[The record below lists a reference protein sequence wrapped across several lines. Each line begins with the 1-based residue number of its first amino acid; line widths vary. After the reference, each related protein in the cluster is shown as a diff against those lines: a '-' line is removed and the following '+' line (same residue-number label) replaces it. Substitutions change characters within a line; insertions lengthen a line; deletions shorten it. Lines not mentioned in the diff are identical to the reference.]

1 MPFELLG
8 LGTANPVN
16 VITRAEGLG
25 IAQVLSDPVVAR
37 SSFLPD
43 IYAGSGVNTRHM
55 VHGRDVVRD
64 VLDGTRRSGSPFLPG
79 ADPLGPTT
87 GVRMRMYAEFAPPLA
102 TAAAERALTDS
113 GLSAGAVTHLVPVSC
128 TGFVA
133 PGVDEALVRT
143 LHLRPDVQRVQ
154 VGYMGCHGA
163 VNGLRTALAFA
174 SDPAA
179 VVLVVAVELCSLH
192 YYYGLSADKVVANA
206 LFADGAAAVV
216 GKGRATSRDR
226 QGAGV
231 ENPLPGGRGSSP
243 PTLTATGSCLFPDTA
258 GLMGWVIGDHGFEM
272 VLSKKIPAAIEAGLG
287 PWLTGWLKSQGLG
300 VADVGSWAV
309 HPGGPKI
316 LDATEAAL
324 KLPPDALAES
334 RGVLA
339 DYGNMSSP
347 TVLFIV
353 DRMRKRNAPRPW
365 VLLGFGPGLV
375 AEAALIR

>member
-1 MPFELLG
+1 MPLQLLG
-8 LGTANPVN
+8 LGTANPPDAVS
-16 VITRAEGLG
+16 REEGLG
-25 IAQVLSDPVVAR
+25 IARVLSDPIVAR

-43 IYAGSGVNTRHM
+43 VYAGSGVNSRHM
-55 VHGRDVVRD
+55 VHGRQVVRD
-64 VLDGTRRSGSPFLPG
+64 VLEGTRHSGSPFLPG

-87 GVRMRMYAEFAPPLA
+87 GVRMRMYAEHAPPLA
-102 TAAAERALTDS
+102 VRAAERALADS
-113 GLSAGAVTHLVPVSC
+113 KLSAADITHVVPVTC

-133 PGVDEALVRT
+133 PGIDAAIIQSLG
-143 LHLRPDVQRVQ
+143 LRPDVQRVQ

-179 VVLVVAVELCSLH
+179 VVLLVCVELCSLH
-192 YYYGLSADKVVANA
+192 YYYGMSADKVVANA
-206 LFADGAAAVV
+206 LFADGAAAAV
-216 GKGRATSRDR
+216 GTWNRDR

-231 ENPLPGGRGSSP
+231 
-243 PTLTATGSCLFPDTA
+243 PTVTATGSCLFPDTA

-272 VLSKKIPAAIEAGLG
+272 VLSKKIPTAIERGLG
-287 PWLTGWLKSQGLG
+287 PWLTAWLASHNLS
-300 VADVGSWAV
+300 VPAVGSWAV

-316 LDATEAAL
+316 LDATEGAL
-324 KLPPDALAES
+324 GLPPDALAES

-353 DRMRKRNAPRPW
+353 ERLRRRNAPRPW

-375 AEAALIR
+375 AEVALVV

>member
-1 MPFELLG
+1 MPLELLG

-64 VLDGTRRSGSPFLPG
+64 ILEGTRLSGSPFLPG
-79 ADPLGPTT
+79 PDPLGPTT

-102 TAAAERALTDS
+102 TLAAARALTDS
-113 GLSAGAVTHLVPVSC
+113 GLSAGAITHLVPVSC

-133 PGVDEALVRT
+133 PGIDETLVRT
-143 LHLRPDVQRVQ
+143 LKMRPDVQRVQ

-179 VVLVVAVELCSLH
+179 VVLTVAVELCSLH
-192 YYYGLSADKVVANA
+192 YYYGMSADKVVANA

-216 GKGRATSRDR
+216 GRWNRDR
-226 QGAGV
+226 QGAG
-231 ENPLPGGRGSSP
+231 ER
-243 PTLTATGSCLFPDTA
+243 PTLTATGSCLFPHTA

-287 PWLTGWLKSQGLG
+287 PWLTNWLNSQGMG

-324 KLPPDALAES
+324 QLPPDALAES

-353 DRMRKRNAPRPW
+353 DRLRKRNAPRPW

-375 AEAALIR
+375 AEAALLR

>member
-1 MPFELLG
+1 MPLQLLG
-8 LGTANPVN
+8 LGTATPPDAV
-16 VITRAEGLG
+16 TREEGLG
-25 IAQVLSDPVVAR
+25 IARVLSDPVVAR

-43 IYAGSGVNTRHM
+43 VYAGSGVNSRHM

-64 VLDGTRRSGSPFLPG
+64 VIDGTRHSGSPFLPG

-87 GVRMRMYAEFAPPLA
+87 GVRMRMYAEHAPPLA
-102 TAAAERALTDS
+102 VAAARAALADS
-113 GLSAGAVTHLVPVSC
+113 GLSAAEVTHLVPVTC

-133 PGVDEALVRT
+133 PGLDAAVIRSLGI
-143 LHLRPDVQRVQ
+143 RPDVQRVQ

-179 VVLVVAVELCSLH
+179 VVLLVCVELCSLH
-192 YYYGLSADKVVANA
+192 YYYGMSADKVVANA

-216 GKGRATSRDR
+216 GR
-226 QGAGV
+226 
-231 ENPLPGGRGSSP
+231 GGTDGLRV
-243 PTLTATGSCLFPDTA
+243 TATGSCLFPDTA

-272 VLSKKIPAAIEAGLG
+272 VLSKKIPAAIERGLG
-287 PWLTGWLKSQGLG
+287 PWLTGWLASHNLS
-300 VADVGSWAV
+300 VPAVGSWAV

-316 LDATEAAL
+316 LDATEIALDLPPAAL
-324 KLPPDALAES
+324 SES

-347 TVLFIV
+347 TVLFIL
-353 DRMRKRNAPRPW
+353 DRLRRRNAPRPW
-365 VLLGFGPGLV
+365 VLLGFGPGMV
-375 AEAALIR
+375 AEAALVV

>member
-43 IYAGSGVNTRHM
+43 IYAVSGVSTRHM

-64 VLDGTRRSGSPFLPG
+64 VLEGTRRSGSPFLPG
-79 ADPLGPTT
+79 PDPRGPTT
-87 GVRMRMYAEFAPPLA
+87 GVRMRMYAEFAPRL
-102 TAAAERALTDS
+102 AAEAAGRAITDS
-113 GLSAGAVTHLVPVSC
+113 GLSSEAITHVVPVTC

-133 PGVDEALVRT
+133 PGIAETLVHALR
-143 LHLRPDVQRVQ
+143 LRPDVQRVQ

-174 SDPAA
+174 ADPAA
-179 VVLVVAVELCSLH
+179 VVLLVAVELCSLH
-192 YYYGLSADKVVANA
+192 YYYGMSADKVVANA

-216 GKGRATSRDR
+216 GRA
-226 QGAGV
+226 
-231 ENPLPGGRGSSP
+231 PLGPRADHL
-243 PTLTATGSCLFPDTA
+243 LTATGSCLFPDTA

-287 PWLTGWLKSQGLG
+287 PWLTQWLNTQGLS
-300 VADVGSWAV
+300 VSDIGSWAV

-324 KLPPDALAES
+324 KLPPHALAES

-353 DRMRKRNAPRPW
+353 DRLRKRNAPRPW

-375 AEAALIR
+375 AEVALVI

>member
-1 MPFELLG
+1 MPLELLG
-8 LGTANPVN
+8 LGTANPPDTVS
-16 VITRAEGLG
+16 REDGLG
-25 IAQVLSDPVVAR
+25 IARVLSDPVVAR

-43 IYAGSGVNTRHM
+43 IYAGSGVSTRHM
-55 VHGRDVVRD
+55 VHGRHVVKD
-64 VLDGTRRSGSPFLPG
+64 VLEGTRHSGSPFLPG
-79 ADPLGPTT
+79 NDPLGPTT
-87 GVRMRMYAEFAPPLA
+87 GVRMKMYAEHAPPLVVN
-102 TAAAERALTDS
+102 AAESALADS
-113 GLSAGAVTHLVPVSC
+113 GLSADAITHVVPVTC

-133 PGVDEALVRT
+133 PGIAETLVHS
-143 LHLRPDVQRVQ
+143 LGLRSDVQRVQ

-174 SDPAA
+174 ADPSA
-179 VVLVVAVELCSLH
+179 VVLMVAVELCSLH
-192 YYYGLSADKVVANA
+192 YYYGMSADKVVANA

-216 GKGRATSRDR
+216 GRMPPSAPRA
-226 QGAGV
+226 GA
-231 ENPLPGGRGSSP
+231 
-243 PTLTATGSCLFPDTA
+243 PTVTATGSCLFPDTA

-272 VLSKKIPAAIEAGLG
+272 ILSKKIPTAIEQSLG
-287 PWLTGWLKSQGLG
+287 PWLTKWLNTQGLS
-300 VADVGSWAV
+300 VADVGAWAV

-324 KLPPDALAES
+324 KLPPDALGDS

-353 DRMRKRNAPRPW
+353 DRLRKRNAPRPW

-375 AEAALIR
+375 AEVAIIR